1 MPYGAVPTL
10 VPLEKKT
17 GLNLES
23 KHRHACQLDEIEEE
37 GTGSPNLLKSPWE
50 SRNLL
55 HTMGAG
61 SPSGLGSARYFFF
74 VIDSAANGKAPD

>member
-1 MPYGAVPTL
+1 VVPYGAVPTL
-10 VPLEKKT
+10 VPLEKKKT

-23 KHRHACQLDEIEEE
+23 KHRHACQLDGIEE

-61 SPSGLGSARYFFF
+61 LPSGLGSARYFFL
-74 VIDSAANGKAPD
+74 